1 MSSLHQNILLILDD
15 RELTAGDV
23 RSVVGARRYGDI
35 MFQRRKLVDH
45 FRAGLPDWA
54 ASRLIHLRGADDLP
68 ALRAALEAS
77 GEDCGVCVIAGRA
90 GFAEAGRLPQL
101 IERLPYA
108 EEDFTDRLYKPLLVF
123 LRNAHRL
130 VEQWQEFSAAPLHT
144 WELAWHG
151 SQRVES
157 VQPLDL
163 ARMRDFLSFI
173 SGATATRH
181 FNQVQV
187 DAYYYTKSSADIDKM
202 RAEYAFYGLVPEA
215 MRPWLIQPFDYREQ
229 DGRASYRML
238 RYYLADAALQWVHG
252 AFDAESF
259 DSFVERMLFFIAERP
274 RRACAKAESAAAARA
289 LFVTKLER
297 RAEQFLASDAGRRID
312 ALATSA
318 APALGLQAQLERFRR
333 LYDKHEKSFA
343 FDHMVV
349 GHGDPCFSNVLYDQ
363 QRYLLQLIDPR
374 GATTEEALWT
384 HPLYDLCKL
393 SHSALG
399 DYDFINN
406 SLYRIGFD
414 DHNALLL
421 HLEHSNHASLKP
433 IFQRRLKAQ
442 GHDERIV
449 RLGEA
454 SLFLSMLPLH
464 LDVPNKAIAFLL
476 KAHTILNEVERT

>member
-1 MSSLHQNILLILDD
+1 MSSVHQNILLILDD
-15 RELTAGDV
+15 RELVTGDV
-23 RSVVGARRYGDI
+23 RSAVGARRYGDI
-35 MFQRRKLVDH
+35 IFQRRKLVDH
-45 FRAGLPDWA
+45 LRAGLPAWA
-54 ASRLIHLRGADDLP
+54 AGRLIHLRGADDLP
-68 ALRAALEAS
+68 PLRAALEAS
-77 GEDCGVCVIAGRA
+77 GEECGVCVIAGRA
-90 GFAEAGRLPQL
+90 GFADAERLPQL

-130 VEQWQEFSAAPLHT
+130 VEQWPAFSAAPLHT

-151 SQRVES
+151 SQRVAS

-163 ARMRDFLSFI
+163 ARMRDFLSFT

-181 FNQVQV
+181 FNQVHV

-259 DSFVERMLFFIAERP
+259 DSFVERLLFFMAERP
-274 RRACAKAESAAAARA
+274 RRACSKAESAAAARA
-289 LFVTKLER
+289 LFVTKLEQ
-297 RAEQFLASDAGRRID
+297 RAERFLASDAGRRID
-312 ALATSA
+312 LLASSA
-318 APALGLQAQLERFRR
+318 APRLGLAAQLERFRR
-333 LYDKHEKSFA
+333 LYAKHEKSFS

-374 GATTEEALWT
+374 GATTEAALWT

-414 DHNALLL
+414 DDNALLL
-421 HLEHSNHASLKP
+421 QLEHSNHASLKP
-433 IFQRRLKAQ
+433 IFQRRLKAA

-476 KAHTILNEVERT
+476 KADTILNEVETT

>member
-1 MSSLHQNILLILDD
+1 MTSAQQNILLILDD

-35 MFQRRKLVDH
+35 VFRRRKLAEH
-45 FRAGLPDWA
+45 FRASLPPWIA
-54 ASRLIHLRGADDLP
+54 ARLIHLRGADELP
-68 ALRAALEAS
+68 ALRATLAAS
-77 GEDCGVCVIAGRA
+77 GEDCGVCVIAARA
-90 GFAEAGRLPQL
+90 GFADPQRLTQL

-108 EEDFTDRLYKPLLVF
+108 EEDFTDRLYQPLLVF

-130 VEQWQEFSAAPLHT
+130 VEQWPAFSAAPLHH

-151 SQRVES
+151 SQRLS
-157 VQPLDL
+157 SPQALDL

-181 FNQVQV
+181 FNEVRV
-187 DAYYYTKSSADIDKM
+187 DPYYYTKSSADIDKM
-202 RAEYAFYGLVPEA
+202 RAEYTFYGLVPEA

-252 AFDAESF
+252 AFDADSF
-259 DSFVERMLFFIAERP
+259 DSFVERLLFFIAERP
-274 RRACAKAESAAAARA
+274 RRACTRAESAAAARA
-289 LFVTKLER
+289 LFVTKLEQ
-297 RAEQFLASDAGRRID
+297 RAERFLESEAGRRID
-312 ALATSA
+312 LLAASA
-318 APALGLQAQLERFRR
+318 GAHLGLRAQLERFRR

-374 GATTEEALWT
+374 GATTEAALWT

-406 SLYRIGFD
+406 SLYRVGFD
-414 DHNALLL
+414 DDNALLL
-421 HLEHSNHASLKP
+421 HLEHSNHAALKP
-433 IFQRRLKAQ
+433 IFQRQLKAA

-476 KAHTILNEVERT
+476 TANTILNQVESP

>member
-1 MSSLHQNILLILDD
+1 MSSPHQNVLLILDD
-15 RELTAGDV
+15 RELASGDV

-35 MFQRRKLVDH
+35 LFQRRKLVDH
-45 FRAGLPDWA
+45 FRASLPAWA
-54 ASRLIHLRGADDLP
+54 AGRLLHLRGADDLP
-68 ALRAALEAS
+68 SLRAALEAS
-77 GEDCGVCVIAGRA
+77 GEDSSVCVIAGRA
-90 GFAEAGRLPQL
+90 GFAESQRLYQL

-130 VEQWQEFSAAPLHT
+130 VEQWPALTAAPLHT
-144 WELAWHG
+144 WEQAWHG

-163 ARMRDFLSFI
+163 AQMRDFLLFI

-181 FNQVQV
+181 FNQVEV
-187 DAYYYTKSSADIDKM
+187 DPYYYTKSSADVAKM
-202 RAEYAFYGLVPEA
+202 RAEYAFYGLAPES
-215 MRPWLIQPFDYREQ
+215 MRPWLIQPFDYQEK

-252 AFDAESF
+252 AFDAATF
-259 DSFVERMLFFIAERP
+259 DSFVERMLFFMAERP
-274 RRACAKAESAAAARA
+274 RRACTKAESAASARA

-297 RAEQFLASDAGRRID
+297 RAEQFLASEAGRRVD
-312 ALATSA
+312 ALAAAA
-318 APALGLQAQLERFRR
+318 APHLALSAQLERFRR
-333 LYDKHEKSFA
+333 LYEWHEKSFA
-343 FDHMVV
+343 FEHTVV

-374 GATTEEALWT
+374 GATTEAALWT

-414 DHNALLL
+414 DHNAPQL
-421 HLEHSNHASLKP
+421 HFEHSNHATLKT

-464 LDVPNKAIAFLL
+464 LDVPNKAFAFLL
-476 KAHTILNEVERT
+476 KANTILDQVEKP

>member
-1 MSSLHQNILLILDD
+1 MSTLHDNILLILDD
-15 RELTAGDV
+15 REIAAGDV
-23 RSVVGARRYGDI
+23 RGVVGARRFGDI
-35 MFQRRKLVDH
+35 MFQRRRLVDH
-45 FRAGLPDWA
+45 FRAGLPAWA

-77 GEDCGVCVIAGRA
+77 GEECGVCVIAGRA
-90 GFAEAGRLPQL
+90 GFAEAERLLQL
-101 IERLPYA
+101 VERLPYA
-108 EEDFTDRLYKPLLVF
+108 EEDFTDRLYQPLLVF

-130 VEQWQEFSAAPLHT
+130 VEQWQEFSAAPLHR

-151 SQRVES
+151 CQRIAS

-173 SGATATRH
+173 SGATAARH
-181 FNQVQV
+181 FNQVEL
-187 DAYYYTKSSADIDKM
+187 DAYYYTKSSADVAKM

-215 MRPWLIQPFDYREQ
+215 MRPWLVQPFDYQER
-229 DGRASYRML
+229 DGRASYRTL

-252 AFDAESF
+252 AFEADAF
-259 DSFVERMLFFIAERP
+259 DSFVERLLFFMAERP
-274 RRACAKAESAAAARA
+274 RRACGKAESAAVARA
-289 LFVTKLER
+289 LFVTKLEQ
-297 RAEQFLASDAGRRID
+297 RAEQFLATDAGRRID
-312 ALATSA
+312 ALAASA
-318 APALGLQAQLERFRR
+318 SPHLALAAQVERFRR
-333 LYDKHEKSFA
+333 LYQRHEKSFA
-343 FDHMVV
+343 FDHMAI

-363 QRYLLQLIDPR
+363 QRYLLRLIDPR
-374 GATTEEALWT
+374 GAVSEQALWT
-384 HPLYDLCKL
+384 HPLYDICKL

-406 SLYRIGFD
+406 NLYRIGFD
-414 DHNALLL
+414 DGNALQL

-433 IFQRRLKAQ
+433 VFQRQLKAA

-464 LDVPNKAIAFLL
+464 LDVPNKVMAFLL
-476 KAHTILNEVERT
+476 KADAILDLVENQ

>member
-1 MSSLHQNILLILDD
+1 MSRLHHNILLVLDD
-15 RELTAGDV
+15 RELTAGDL

-35 MFQRRKLVDH
+35 LFQRRKLADH
-45 FRAGLPDWA
+45 FSASLPAWA
-54 ASRLIHLRGADDLP
+54 ATRLIHLRGADDLP

-77 GEDCGVCVIAGRA
+77 GEACGVCVIAGRA
-90 GFAEAGRLPQL
+90 GFAEAERLTQL

-130 VEQWQEFSAAPLHT
+130 VEQWPAFSAAPLHT

-151 SQRVES
+151 SQRLAS

-163 ARMRDFLSFI
+163 ARMRDFLSLL

-181 FNQVQV
+181 FNQVQI
-187 DAYYYTKSSADIDKM
+187 DAYYYTKSSADVDKM

-259 DSFVERMLFFIAERP
+259 DSFVERLLFFLAERP
-274 RRACAKAESAAAARA
+274 RRSCSKAESAAAARA
-289 LFVTKLER
+289 LFVGKLEQ
-297 RAEQFLASDAGRRID
+297 RAAQFLASEAGRRID
-312 ALATSA
+312 ALAASA
-318 APALGLQAQLERFRR
+318 DPRLGLQAQLERFLR
-333 LYDKHEKSFA
+333 LYAQHEKSFA

-374 GATTEEALWT
+374 GATSEAALWT
-384 HPLYDLCKL
+384 HPLYDLCKV

-414 DHNALLL
+414 DRNALLL
-421 HLEHSNHASLKP
+421 QLDHSNHAALKP

-476 KAHTILNEVERT
+476 TAHTILNEVDHT